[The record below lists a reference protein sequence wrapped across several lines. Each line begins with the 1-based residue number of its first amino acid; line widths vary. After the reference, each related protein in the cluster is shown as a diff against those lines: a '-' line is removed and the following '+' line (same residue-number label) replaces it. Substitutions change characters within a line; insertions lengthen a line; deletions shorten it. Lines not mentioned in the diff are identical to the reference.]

1 MKEYQHKGLTWSDR
15 MQYKNWYR
23 QELLCPP
30 EGLDCCCCCRVTGA
44 APLCRKPP
52 LPFWAP
58 PRTADP
64 DLREGSDT
72 ELGRL
77 DVIVVDLND
86 GREFVLKKCCIVQ
99 MYSVLS
105 IHCGHYVNRHAL

>member
-1 MKEYQHKGLTWSDR
+1 
-15 MQYKNWYR
+15 MQYKNWYK

-30 EGLDCCCCCRVTGA
+30 EGLDCCCCRVTGA

-58 PRTADP
+58 PPGPADA

-77 DVIVVDLND
+77 DVIVVDLI
-86 GREFVLKKCCIVQ
+86 GREFGLKKCCIQ
-99 MYSVLS
+99 TCQRS
-105 IHCGHYVNRHAL
+105 